1 MIDYNQLSP
10 DSRVWVYQSNRPFN
24 TEEIDWLNQQLW
36 DFVSQWATHSNKV
49 KGYGSIYKNQFIVL
63 VADES
68 VYDVSGC
75 STDSLMRFIKE
86 IEKALNVN
94 LFDRMSVACEI
105 NGEIVTMSSEW
116 LGAQLSLVGVLP
128 LMLVVVIICTFMT
141 FVTEITSN
149 MATTQ
154 LMMPILAAIAI
165 STGFSP
171 LMLMIPATFSASC
184 AFMLPVATAPN
195 MIVFG
200 SERIK
205 IQEMVSTGITLNL
218 VGIIIISAMMLLLGE
233 LIL

>member
-105 NGEIVTMSSEW
+105 NGEIVTMSSEDFRAKIEA
-116 LGAQLSLVGVLP
+116 GQ
-128 LMLVVVIICTFMT
+128 IDDDT
-141 FVTEITSN
+141 
-149 MATTQ
+149 
-154 LMMPILAAIAI
+154 
-165 STGFSP
+165 
-171 LMLMIPATFSASC
+171 
-184 AFMLPVATAPN
+184 
-195 MIVFG
+195 IVFN
-200 SERIK
+200 
-205 IQEMVSTGITLNL
+205 NL
-218 VGIIIISAMMLLLGE
+218 VQTKTEFDHQWRVPLRQSWHKKVFAAPSF
-233 LIL
+233 